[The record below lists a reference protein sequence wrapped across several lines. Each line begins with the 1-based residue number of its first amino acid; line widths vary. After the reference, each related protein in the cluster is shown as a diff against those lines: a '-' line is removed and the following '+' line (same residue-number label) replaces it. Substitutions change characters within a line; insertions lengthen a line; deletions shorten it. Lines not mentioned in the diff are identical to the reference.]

1 MRHRPPYRHTQT
13 ESILLSSL
21 PQENMAALVLS
32 AVATCTRLNQQKRVL
47 DLLLTR
53 AHYVYL
59 SRAGVSIDTL
69 DKTLSTLETLKITP
83 AEYNKRRKAQH
94 SPSRSAP
101 LKAPQPSYQIYH
113 QLKLSWKPLK
123 LLSNTPYPYS
133 LSRPPPTRKQTDPR
147 TCLNNSLPY
156 TQNQTPLNTLFTK
169 IYTQTHELKLLNT
182 THPLTKLKTSKNTH
196 KHYQSIKHNID
207 ITPTPQ
213 SLTPSQ
219 SDIPPIPQ
227 LHSAHTHTSF
237 TISLK
242 SQKHINWQF
251 QKTIAITRNQNYVK
265 IIVYTT
271 HSYLIYYQFP
281 QNTQTSIYTSST
293 NHLSNTLSIHYFQK
307 TTTTI
312 HTQPTHNSI
321 TTYLSSG
328 KKTTKLSH
336 THYICT
342 RYLRIP
348 LKITIKI
355 TLKNPLQWHFAHNC
369 HHNRNTFLKKYPSTL
384 FLHQTPRIPTNL
396 LVILHPT
403 HTSNSHFSVHTQTQT
418 HIHQSFTTKK
428 YHTHQKILPYKI
440 NFHKIQTALEILL
453 SLRTSAP
460 SQNSQLPKTLTP
472 PPTTT
477 HITNPLTF
485 SNTHTAKVSQ
495 YSFLK

>member
-1 MRHRPPYRHTQT
+1 M
-13 ESILLSSL
+13 
-21 PQENMAALVLS
+21 
-32 AVATCTRLNQQKRVL
+32 
-47 DLLLTR
+47 
-53 AHYVYL
+53 
-59 SRAGVSIDTL
+59 SIDTL

-169 IYTQTHELKLLNT
+169 IYTQTHELTLFNT

-219 SDIPPIPQ
+219 SDIPPTSQ

-242 SQKHINWQF
+242 SQKHIYWQF

-281 QNTQTSIYTSST
+281 QNTQTSIYISST
-293 NHLSNTLSIHYFQK
+293 SHLSNTLNIHYFQK
-307 TTTTI
+307 TTTAI
-312 HTQPTHNSI
+312 HTQPTYNYI
-321 TTYLSSG
+321 TTYLPSR

-342 RYLRIP
+342 RYL
-348 LKITIKI
+348 
-355 TLKNPLQWHFAHNC
+355 
-369 HHNRNTFLKKYPSTL
+369 
-384 FLHQTPRIPTNL
+384 
-396 LVILHPT
+396 
-403 HTSNSHFSVHTQTQT
+403 
-418 HIHQSFTTKK
+418 
-428 YHTHQKILPYKI
+428 
-440 NFHKIQTALEILL
+440 
-453 SLRTSAP
+453 
-460 SQNSQLPKTLTP
+460 
-472 PPTTT
+472 
-477 HITNPLTF
+477 
-485 SNTHTAKVSQ
+485 
-495 YSFLK
+495 